1 MIKPEAFA
9 AQNAGAII
17 RMIEEAGF
25 LIKAIKLTQLTHE
38 RAGVFYAVH
47 TERPFYDSLRS
58 YMSSGPIIAM
68 ILEKENAVEDFR
80 TLIGATNPADAAEG
94 TVRKLFAKNIEQNA
108 VHGSDSDEN
117 AMKEGDFFFSQL
129 ENFQAWSGY
138 LSLRLLLSTLASEK
152 YPLDPPGEK
161 YSSQNQ
167 EWVIT

>member
-80 TLIGATNPADAAEG
+80 TLIGARPRGAPAC
-94 TVRKLFAKNIEQNA
+94 RRP
-108 VHGSDSDEN
+108 
-117 AMKEGDFFFSQL
+117 
-129 ENFQAWSGY
+129 W
-138 LSLRLLLSTLASEK
+138 RR
-152 YPLDPPGEK
+152 P
-161 YSSQNQ
+161 
-167 EWVIT
+167 

>member
-1 MIKPEAFA
+1 MAGNRTFTMIKPEAFA
-9 AQNAGAII
+9 TQNAGAII

-25 LIKAIKLTQLTHE
+25 LIKAMKLTRLTHE
-38 RAGVFYAVH
+38 RAGDFYAVH

-129 ENFQAWSGY
+129 ENFPA
-138 LSLRLLLSTLASEK
+138 
-152 YPLDPPGEK
+152 
-161 YSSQNQ
+161 
-167 EWVIT
+167 